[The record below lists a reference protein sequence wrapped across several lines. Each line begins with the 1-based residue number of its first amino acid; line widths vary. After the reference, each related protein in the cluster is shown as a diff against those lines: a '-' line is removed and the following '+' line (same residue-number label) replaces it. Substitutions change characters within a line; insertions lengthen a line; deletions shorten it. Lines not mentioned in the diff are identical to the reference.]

1 MRASGSACLRAR
13 PRPPASDMRASRGNT
28 RTADG
33 LYAIVLAAGP
43 SSRFGSPKQL
53 VRLAGRPLL
62 HTLVARAAEV
72 TGNALIVV
80 LGSGADQL
88 APLLKHSP
96 GTVVINRDW
105 REGLASSIRAGVA
118 RLPPACTA
126 ALLVLADQAGVTTD
140 DLRRLAGTW
149 RKQPQYM
156 AAALY
161 AGTVGAPAIFPRS
174 LFPELAALR
183 GDAGARAV
191 LRRGADTLARVP
203 MPSAA
208 VDVDTPED
216 LLAIEAPR

>member
-1 MRASGSACLRAR
+1 MPPPGGNARA
-13 PRPPASDMRASRGNT
+13 
-28 RTADG
+28 ADG

-43 SSRFGSPKQL
+43 STRFGSPKQL
-53 VRLAGRPLL
+53 VRLGGRPLL
-62 HTLVARAAEV
+62 HTVVTRAAEV

-80 LGSGADQL
+80 LGAGAGQL

-96 GTVVINRDW
+96 GMLVINREW

-118 RLPPACTA
+118 RLPPSCRG
-126 ALLVLADQAGVTTD
+126 ALLLLADQAGVTAG

-149 RKQPQYM
+149 RKQPSCM

-161 AGTVGAPAIFPRS
+161 AGTVGAPAIFPRN

-191 LRRGADTLARVP
+191 LRRAPDTLVRVP

-208 VDVDTPED
+208 LDVDTPED
-216 LLAIEAPR
+216 LLTIDSPP